1 MLKEK
6 VRVAVMVS
14 GGGTNLQA
22 LIDNE
27 RAGNIPDGQIV
38 LVLSHNP
45 TAYALERAK
54 KAGIKVIYMA
64 LLLYYA
70 LDSTSLSVKDR
81 ALIIGALGYFI
92 LPLDLVSDLMP
103 AIGFLDDAAILL
115 AIVKLLIV
123 GIDNKVIALAKGK
136 LSQWFGNF
144 NESEIQL

>member
-1 MLKEK
+1 MADKRVVQPPIANFSIQVYEK
-6 VRVAVMVS
+6 QYSEEKFWIKISKVAK
-14 GGGTNLQA
+14 N
-22 LIDNE
+22 
-27 RAGNIPDGQIV
+27 
-38 LVLSHNP
+38 
-45 TAYALERAK
+45 
-54 KAGIKVIYMA
+54 AGIKVIYMA

-115 AIVKLLIV
+115 AIIKLLIV

>member
-1 MLKEK
+1 MDKITDTDICIREYEK
-6 VRVAVMVS
+6 QYSEEKFWSKVTTV
-14 GGGTNLQA
+14 
-22 LIDNE
+22 
-27 RAGNIPDGQIV
+27 
-38 LVLSHNP
+38 
-45 TAYALERAK
+45 AK

-81 ALIIGALGYFI
+81 TLIIGALGYFI

-123 GIDNKVIALAKGK
+123 GIDNKVITLAKGK

>member
-1 MLKEK
+1 MDKIANTDICIKEYEKQYSEEKFWSK
-6 VRVAVMVS
+6 VTTV
-14 GGGTNLQA
+14 
-22 LIDNE
+22 
-27 RAGNIPDGQIV
+27 
-38 LVLSHNP
+38 
-45 TAYALERAK
+45 AK

-123 GIDNKVIALAKGK
+123 GIDNKVVALAKGK
-136 LSQWFGNF
+136 LSQWFGGF
-144 NESEIQL
+144 DESEIQIS

>member
-1 MLKEK
+1 MDKIADTDICIKEYEKQYSEEKFWSK
-6 VRVAVMVS
+6 V
-14 GGGTNLQA
+14 TT
-22 LIDNE
+22 I
-27 RAGNIPDGQIV
+27 
-38 LVLSHNP
+38 
-45 TAYALERAK
+45 AK

-123 GIDNKVIALAKGK
+123 GIDNKVVALAKGK
-136 LSQWFGNF
+136 LSQWFGDF
-144 NESEIQL
+144 DESEIQI

>member
-1 MLKEK
+1 MKNRTIAQLNDTDICVQEYEK
-6 VRVAVMVS
+6 QYSEEKFWSKVTAV
-14 GGGTNLQA
+14 
-22 LIDNE
+22 
-27 RAGNIPDGQIV
+27 
-38 LVLSHNP
+38 
-45 TAYALERAK
+45 AK

-64 LLLYYA
+64 LLLFYA

-123 GIDNKVIALAKGK
+123 GIDNKVVALAKGK
-136 LSQWFGNF
+136 LSQWFGDF
-144 NESEIQL
+144 DESEIQI

>member
-1 MLKEK
+1 MDKIADTDICIKEYEKQYSEEKFWSK
-6 VRVAVMVS
+6 V
-14 GGGTNLQA
+14 TT
-22 LIDNE
+22 I
-27 RAGNIPDGQIV
+27 
-38 LVLSHNP
+38 
-45 TAYALERAK
+45 AK

-123 GIDNKVIALAKGK
+123 GIDNKVVALAKGK
-136 LSQWFGNF
+136 LSQWFGDF
-144 NESEIQL
+144 DESEMQI

>member
-1 MLKEK
+1 MDKIADTDICIKEYEKQYSEEKFWSK
-6 VRVAVMVS
+6 VTTV
-14 GGGTNLQA
+14 
-22 LIDNE
+22 
-27 RAGNIPDGQIV
+27 
-38 LVLSHNP
+38 
-45 TAYALERAK
+45 AK

-123 GIDNKVIALAKGK
+123 GIDNKVVALAKGK
-136 LSQWFGNF
+136 LSQWYGGFD
-144 NESEIQL
+144 ESEIQIS

>member
-1 MLKEK
+1 MADKREVQPPIANFSIQVYEK
-6 VRVAVMVS
+6 QYSEEKFWIKIANVAK
-14 GGGTNLQA
+14 N
-22 LIDNE
+22 
-27 RAGNIPDGQIV
+27 
-38 LVLSHNP
+38 
-45 TAYALERAK
+45 
-54 KAGIKVIYMA
+54 AGIKVIYMA

-103 AIGFLDDAAILL
+103 AIGFLDDAAILM
-115 AIVKLLIV
+115 AIIKLLIV

>member
-1 MLKEK
+1 MADKRVVQPPIANFSIQVYEK
-6 VRVAVMVS
+6 QYSEEKFWNKIAKVAK
-14 GGGTNLQA
+14 N
-22 LIDNE
+22 
-27 RAGNIPDGQIV
+27 
-38 LVLSHNP
+38 
-45 TAYALERAK
+45 
-54 KAGIKVIYMA
+54 AGIKVIYMA

-103 AIGFLDDAAILL
+103 AIGFLDDVAILM
-115 AIVKLLIV
+115 AIIKLLIV

>member
-1 MLKEK
+1 MDKITDTDICIKEYEKQYSEEKFWSK
-6 VRVAVMVS
+6 VTTV
-14 GGGTNLQA
+14 
-22 LIDNE
+22 
-27 RAGNIPDGQIV
+27 
-38 LVLSHNP
+38 
-45 TAYALERAK
+45 AK

-115 AIVKLLIV
+115 AITKLLIV
-123 GIDNKVIALAKGK
+123 GIDNKVVALAKGK

>member
-1 MLKEK
+1 MDKITDTDICIKEYEKQYSEEKFWSK
-6 VRVAVMVS
+6 VTTV
-14 GGGTNLQA
+14 
-22 LIDNE
+22 
-27 RAGNIPDGQIV
+27 
-38 LVLSHNP
+38 
-45 TAYALERAK
+45 AK

-123 GIDNKVIALAKGK
+123 GIDNKVVALAKGK
-136 LSQWFGNF
+136 LSQWFGDF
-144 NESEIQL
+144 DESEIQIS

>member
-1 MLKEK
+1 MDKITDTDICIKEYEKQYSEEKFWSK
-6 VRVAVMVS
+6 VTTV
-14 GGGTNLQA
+14 
-22 LIDNE
+22 
-27 RAGNIPDGQIV
+27 
-38 LVLSHNP
+38 
-45 TAYALERAK
+45 AK
-54 KAGIKVIYMA
+54 KAGIKVIYMT

-115 AIVKLLIV
+115 AITKLLIV

-136 LSQWFGNF
+136 LSQWFGDF
-144 NESEIQL
+144 DESEIQI

>member
-1 MLKEK
+1 MDKITDTDICIKEYEKQYSEEKFWSK
-6 VRVAVMVS
+6 VTTV
-14 GGGTNLQA
+14 
-22 LIDNE
+22 
-27 RAGNIPDGQIV
+27 
-38 LVLSHNP
+38 
-45 TAYALERAK
+45 AK

-115 AIVKLLIV
+115 AIIKLLIV

>member
-1 MLKEK
+1 MDKIADTDICIKEYEKQYSEERFWSK
-6 VRVAVMVS
+6 VTTV
-14 GGGTNLQA
+14 
-22 LIDNE
+22 
-27 RAGNIPDGQIV
+27 
-38 LVLSHNP
+38 
-45 TAYALERAK
+45 AK

-123 GIDNKVIALAKGK
+123 GIDNKVVALAKGK
-136 LSQWFGNF
+136 LSQWFGDF
-144 NESEIQL
+144 DESEIQI

>member
-1 MLKEK
+1 MSKIIDTGICVKEYEKQYSEEKFWSK
-6 VRVAVMVS
+6 VTTV
-14 GGGTNLQA
+14 
-22 LIDNE
+22 
-27 RAGNIPDGQIV
+27 
-38 LVLSHNP
+38 
-45 TAYALERAK
+45 AK

-64 LLLYYA
+64 LLLFYA

-92 LPLDLVSDLMP
+92 LPLDIVSDLMP

-115 AIVKLLIV
+115 AITKLLIV
-123 GIDNKVIALAKGK
+123 GIDNKVVALAKGK

>member
-1 MLKEK
+1 MDKIADTDICIKEYEKQYSEERFWSK
-6 VRVAVMVS
+6 VTTV
-14 GGGTNLQA
+14 
-22 LIDNE
+22 
-27 RAGNIPDGQIV
+27 
-38 LVLSHNP
+38 
-45 TAYALERAK
+45 AK

-123 GIDNKVIALAKGK
+123 GIDNKVVALAKGK
-136 LSQWFGNF
+136 LSQWFGDF
-144 NESEIQL
+144 DESEIQIS

>member
-1 MLKEK
+1 MKNRTIAQLNDTDICVQEYEK
-6 VRVAVMVS
+6 QYSEEKFWSKVTAV
-14 GGGTNLQA
+14 
-22 LIDNE
+22 
-27 RAGNIPDGQIV
+27 
-38 LVLSHNP
+38 
-45 TAYALERAK
+45 AK

-70 LDSTSLSVKDR
+70 LDSTSLSEKDR

-123 GIDNKVIALAKGK
+123 GIDNKVVALAKGK
-136 LSQWFGNF
+136 LSQWFGDF
-144 NESEIQL
+144 DESEIQI

>member
-1 MLKEK
+1 MADKREVQPPIANFSIQVYEK
-6 VRVAVMVS
+6 QYSEEKFWIKIANVAK
-14 GGGTNLQA
+14 N
-22 LIDNE
+22 
-27 RAGNIPDGQIV
+27 
-38 LVLSHNP
+38 
-45 TAYALERAK
+45 
-54 KAGIKVIYMA
+54 AGIKVIYMA

-103 AIGFLDDAAILL
+103 AIGFLDDAAILM
-115 AIVKLLIV
+115 AIIKLLIV

-136 LSQWFGNF
+136 ISKWFGNF

>member
-1 MLKEK
+1 MDKIADTDICIKEYEKQYSEEKFWSK
-6 VRVAVMVS
+6 VTTV
-14 GGGTNLQA
+14 
-22 LIDNE
+22 
-27 RAGNIPDGQIV
+27 
-38 LVLSHNP
+38 
-45 TAYALERAK
+45 AK

-123 GIDNKVIALAKGK
+123 GIDNKVVALAKGK
-136 LSQWFGNF
+136 LSQWFGDF
-144 NESEIQL
+144 DESEIQI

>member
-1 MLKEK
+1 MKGRTILQFEK
-6 VRVAVMVS
+6 DS
-14 GGGTNLQA
+14 
-22 LIDNE
+22 I
-27 RAGNIPDGQIV
+27 NIQTYEKQYSEEKFWSKV
-38 LVLSHNP
+38 TTV
-45 TAYALERAK
+45 AK

-123 GIDNKVIALAKGK
+123 GIDNKVITLAKGK

>member
-1 MLKEK
+1 MDKITDTDICIKEYEKQYSEEKFWSK
-6 VRVAVMVS
+6 VTTV
-14 GGGTNLQA
+14 
-22 LIDNE
+22 
-27 RAGNIPDGQIV
+27 
-38 LVLSHNP
+38 
-45 TAYALERAK
+45 AK

-81 ALIIGALGYFI
+81 TLIIGALGYFI

-123 GIDNKVIALAKGK
+123 GIDNKVVALAKGK
-136 LSQWFGNF
+136 LSQWFGGF
-144 NESEIQL
+144 DESEIQIS

>member
-1 MLKEK
+1 MDKITDTDICIKEYEKQYSEEKFWSK
-6 VRVAVMVS
+6 VTTV
-14 GGGTNLQA
+14 
-22 LIDNE
+22 
-27 RAGNIPDGQIV
+27 
-38 LVLSHNP
+38 
-45 TAYALERAK
+45 AK

-123 GIDNKVIALAKGK
+123 GIDNKVITLAKGK

>member
-1 MLKEK
+1 MDKIADTDICIKEYEKQYSEEKFWSK
-6 VRVAVMVS
+6 V
-14 GGGTNLQA
+14 T
-22 LIDNE
+22 
-27 RAGNIPDGQIV
+27 IV
-38 LVLSHNP
+38 
-45 TAYALERAK
+45 AK

-123 GIDNKVIALAKGK
+123 GIDNKVVALAKGK
-136 LSQWFGNF
+136 LSQWYGGFD
-144 NESEIQL
+144 ESEIQIS